1 MLDAP
6 FPYIGVLQKEPSSF
20 RIYGNPFIILMLQAE
35 GCFRLKDVSGIF
47 QLCFIPFGAERK
59 IVRLRLKNHLA
70 ESFLSLSAMNGN

>member
-20 RIYGNPFIILMLQAE
+20 RIYGNPFIILML
-35 GCFRLKDVSGIF
+35 RLKDVSGIF